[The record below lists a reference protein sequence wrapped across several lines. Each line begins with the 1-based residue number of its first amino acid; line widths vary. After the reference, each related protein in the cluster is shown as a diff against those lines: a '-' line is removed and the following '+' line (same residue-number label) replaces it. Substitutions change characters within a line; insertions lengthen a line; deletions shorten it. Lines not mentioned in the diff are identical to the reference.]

1 MASESSWNSTQW
13 KTVSK
18 GLPEKKEKISARWV
32 ESTTTFFHNLVPQK
46 QFRNCHFAKLDSVH
60 MRYRKRR
67 LSQNN
72 GDNS

>member
-1 MASESSWNSTQW
+1 MAAEPSWRSTQW

-18 GLPEKKEKISARWV
+18 GLPEKEVKMSGRWV
-32 ESTTTFFHNLVPQK
+32 ESTTTPFHNIMPQK

-67 LSQNN
+67 LSRNDG
-72 GDNS
+72 GDS